1 MRSVSPEL
9 ARAEVAELVRILT
22 WKVVVVLSLYKG
34 TELVR
39 ISSCRIKTL
48 DTMFEG
54 ESLQGGKLQGS
65 GSGGGGKRQQ
75 WKGEGAL
82 VINRDQGTTDQGTS
96 TRGQGTLLTLLL
108 AFSGVQPPGQ
118 QVS

>member
-1 MRSVSPEL
+1 ML
-9 ARAEVAELVRILT
+9 
-22 WKVVVVLSLYKG
+22 
-34 TELVR
+34 
-39 ISSCRIKTL
+39 
-48 DTMFEG
+48 EG

-96 TRGQGTLLTLLL
+96 FLCCWHSLMFNLLGSRFPRDSSLEIN
-108 AFSGVQPPGQ
+108 
-118 QVS
+118 

>member
-22 WKVVVVLSLYKG
+22 WIVVVLSLYKG
-34 TELVR
+34 TELVG

-82 VINRDQGTTDQGTS
+82 VINRDQGTS
-96 TRGQGTLLTLLL
+96 TRG
-108 AFSGVQPPGQ
+108 
-118 QVS
+118 

>member
-22 WKVVVVLSLYKG
+22 CKVVVVLSLYKG

>member
-1 MRSVSPEL
+1 
-9 ARAEVAELVRILT
+9 
-22 WKVVVVLSLYKG
+22 
-34 TELVR
+34 
-39 ISSCRIKTL
+39 
-48 DTMFEG
+48 MFEG

-82 VINRDQGTTDQGTS
+82 VINRDQGTS
-96 TRGQGTLLTLLL
+96 TRGQGTLLPLLL

>member
-1 MRSVSPEL
+1 ML
-9 ARAEVAELVRILT
+9 
-22 WKVVVVLSLYKG
+22 
-34 TELVR
+34 
-39 ISSCRIKTL
+39 
-48 DTMFEG
+48 EG
-54 ESLQGGKLQGS
+54 ESVQGGKLQGS

-96 TRGQGTLLTLLL
+96 TRGQGTLLPLLL